1 MCVTCFI
8 LFHISELR
16 AFKEQH
22 GHVNVP
28 RKDEHKKLYRF
39 LDNQGQNYRKLL
51 EGKKST
57 LTVQRIKDLDEVRY
71 SILFSRIRKWLLHGW
86 VLGNVHV

>member
-1 MCVTCFI
+1 MF
-8 LFHISELR
+8 LFNSSELK

-28 RKDEHKKLYRF
+28 RTDEHKKLYRF

-51 EGKKST
+51 EGKNST
-57 LTVQRIKDLDEVRY
+57 LTVQRIKDLDEVRKY
-71 SILFSRIRKWLLHGW
+71 LL
-86 VLGNVHV
+86 L